1 MNVVETYH
9 IFVNSSQ
16 RQSGTDGNF
25 NFSLYQPIKLK
36 NQNNSFYVRIGSAEL
51 PYTFQLINST
61 NNIIIFNYNRSGTI
75 TQVSITIPPG
85 NYNAVNILSTMTNLL
100 SAQIVIPITWNF
112 TYNRATGLMTFGFA
126 PSDITQTTLQFNTIS
141 SVMLQCLGFSTKP
154 TATFGYNSGS
164 VLLTSIQNVN
174 MSQINSLYIRSEN
187 IKQIQNFESLVVK
200 SDISDILAKIQIN
213 VLPMNMIEWINPT
226 DLSVKVSNKYFDSI
240 NLYVSSNLN
249 YDDLSFNGLSW
260 SCRITIQEV
269 QNRSYEMDRKL
280 LDHDGSNEVV
290 DLEKQ
295 KQELIQHLLSLK
307 QQLLKGE
314 V

>member
-1 MNVVETYH
+1 
-9 IFVNSSQ
+9 
-16 RQSGTDGNF
+16 
-25 NFSLYQPIKLK
+25 
-36 NQNNSFYVRIGSAEL
+36 
-51 PYTFQLINST
+51 
-61 NNIIIFNYNRSGTI
+61 
-75 TQVSITIPPG
+75 
-85 NYNAVNILSTMTNLL
+85 MTNLL
-100 SAQIVIPITWNF
+100 SAQIAIPITWNF

-126 PSDITQTTLQFNTIS
+126 PSDTTQTTLQFNTIS
-141 SVMLQCLGFSTKP
+141 TVMLQCLGFSTKP
-154 TATFGYNSGS
+154 TATFGYNSGL
-164 VLLTSIQNVN
+164 VLLISTQNVN

-200 SDISDILAKIQIN
+200 SDISDILAKIQIG
-213 VLPMNMIEWINPT
+213 VLPMNMIEWTNDT
-226 DLSVKVSNKYFDSI
+226 DLYVKVSNKYFDSI

-307 QQLLKGE
+307 QQLLNGDVKD
-314 V
+314 